1 MKRLTLA
8 TPIGDIW
15 LLDRDGTPKSLV
27 VQDDDWYD
35 QFKKLAEYEELEEQG
50 KLLKLPG
57 GEWMGNMRLIDA
69 HQIESTL
76 RYTEF
81 DRDKKAPWLKNEV
94 EAYKHFMGIIEN
106 APTAYDVD
114 KVVKK
119 LEEESERSVLVTLK
133 AAFKVAVEIV
143 KAETKK

>member
-1 MKRLTLA
+1 
-8 TPIGDIW
+8 
-15 LLDRDGTPKSLV
+15 
-27 VQDDDWYD
+27 
-35 QFKKLAEYEELEEQG
+35 
-50 KLLKLPG
+50 
-57 GEWMGNMRLIDA
+57 MRLIDA

-81 DRDKKAPWLKNEV
+81 DQDKKSPWLKNEV
-94 EAYKHFMGIIEN
+94 EAYRHFMGIIEN

-133 AAFKVAVEIV
+133 AAFKVAV
-143 KAETKK
+143 